1 MSTHLSGVRGP
12 LIGRT
17 FALGDQPLTIGR
29 AADNLVV
36 IASPR
41 ASRHHAHI
49 RREGAAFVLY
59 DLGSAN
65 GTLVNGQRVQRA
77 VLQPGDLIDIGD
89 EVFRFEA
96 GHQQDATLLSAPQA
110 SPPAY
115 PSQPQPSPYP
125 PQAQPPA
132 YPSQPQTAPAYPPQA
147 PPAYPP
153 QAQPPA
159 YPPQAQPPA
168 YPPQAQP
175 PAYPPQAQPPAYP
188 PQAHPPT
195 PPSSAPPQMRPPAPP
210 YPPQSAAPS
219 YPQQTPA
226 QGYPGYGP
234 PAGHPPMYAPPPPRT
249 KSSGRSCLLVVII
262 LLALVCVAGVA
273 GAALFRDRLRDIP
286 GIGSLPG
293 IGGNPSGI
301 APPPVHTGSATVGSG
316 QAAAIS
322 MPNGPMI
329 EVPHGAV
336 PPNPDGTPGTLT
348 FSVAPAPDQPVSLP
362 DEMALS
368 GPLYQFEPEGV
379 TFAVP
384 VRITLPIPAGTDPA
398 RVMGL
403 VTRDAQ
409 SGEWVTIAGVVDA
422 AARTVSA
429 EVTHFSPY
437 GVYSY
442 TGDDPGAWRRR
453 NGGWFILEYP
463 GPRGNS
469 PYPMCRQLP
478 RSLYLNVCIQNATLT
493 DPGLAYLLPPD
504 HLLAIGQGDSLS
516 RPPLKAW
523 LPAGTYQVVHYI
535 FMSEINNSPLYVP
548 CKGWWVKPPQVI
560 NLQPGQTV
568 TFARFAPEDGVYMD
582 SFDPGTCTGTPAA
595 PPGVTQ
601 PPPQPPADTG
611 LCPAKMNGEWNA
623 RLTLRSTNDPDS
635 QDEIGDVEEGIFAFQ
650 INGREALVQLVDPGG
665 ERSDLA
671 RGTCS
676 VQNGRYVIDVPETNA
691 NLAMVFT
698 LQFSGDDRMTGDI
711 KASEGEKYLIADAE
725 LTRRAGS
732 GQSPSG
738 DQPSTFTDSCPAMT
752 GNWDMTMNLVSSTN
766 PNVPTGGTRQ
776 GVLSLR
782 VENEK
787 VYAQWTEG
795 GRRSQT
801 AGGTCTAQG
810 DKRYQIVLQEQMPE
824 LHPPQV
830 QPPSEMIQAPLEEVL
845 FPITFDVQFE
855 SQNRMSGNL
864 TVLAYNHKYASSI
877 VMSRR

>member
-1 MSTHLSGVRGP
+1 MSPHLSGIRGP
-12 LIGRT
+12 LTGRT

-29 AADNLVV
+29 AADNAVV

-49 RREGAAFVLY
+49 RREGAAFVIY

-125 PQAQPPA
+125 PQAQPPT

-147 PPAYPP
+147 PPAYPPQAPPPAYPP

-175 PAYPPQAQPPAYP
+175 PAYPPQ
-188 PQAHPPT
+188 PQAQ
-195 PPSSAPPQMRPPAPP
+195 PQMRPPAPP
-210 YPPQSAAPS
+210 YPPQSAASS

-226 QGYPGYGP
+226 HGYPGYGP
-234 PAGHPPMYAPPPPRT
+234 PAGHPPMYAPPPPRAR
-249 KSSGRSCLLVVII
+249 SGGRTCLLMVV
-262 LLALVCVAGVA
+262 LMLALVCVAGVA

-286 GIGSLPG
+286 GIGDLPG

-301 APPPVHTGSATVGSG
+301 APPPVQTGSATVGSG

-348 FSVAPAPDQPVSLP
+348 FSVAPAPEQAVTLP
-362 DEMALS
+362 DDMALS

-384 VRITLPIPAGTDPA
+384 VRITLPIPADADPA

-403 VTRDAQ
+403 ITRDAQ
-409 SGEWVTIAGVVDA
+409 SGEWITIAGVVDA

-442 TGDDPGAWRRR
+442 TGDDPDAWRRR

-516 RPPLKAW
+516 RPPLKVW
-523 LPAGTYQVVHYI
+523 LPAGTYRVVHYI
-535 FMSEINNSPLYVP
+535 FMSEINNSSSYVP
-548 CKGWWVKPPQVI
+548 CRGWWVKPPQVI

-732 GQSPSG
+732 GQSHPG

-766 PNVPTGGTRQ
+766 PDVPTGGTRQ
-776 GVLSLR
+776 GVLNLR

-787 VYAQWTEG
+787 VYAQWTED
-795 GRRSQT
+795 GRQSRT

-830 QPPSEMIQAPLEEVL
+830 QPPSEMIQVPLEEVL

>member
-1 MSTHLSGVRGP
+1 MPPHLAGVRGP

-29 AADNLVV
+29 AADNAVV

-49 RREGAAFVLY
+49 RREGAAFVIY

-110 SPPAY
+110 
-115 PSQPQPSPYP
+115 
-125 PQAQPPA
+125 QPPA
-132 YPSQPQTAPAYPPQA
+132 YPSQPPTA
-147 PPAYPP
+147 PAYPP

-159 YPPQAQPPA
+159 YPPQ
-168 YPPQAQP
+168 PQAQ
-175 PAYPPQAQPPAYP
+175 
-188 PQAHPPT
+188 
-195 PPSSAPPQMRPPAPP
+195 PQMRPPAPP
-210 YPPQSAAPS
+210 YPPQSTAPS

-234 PAGHPPMYAPPPPRT
+234 PAGHPSMYAPPPPRT
-249 KSSGRSCLLVVII
+249 KSSGRSCLLVIII

-273 GAALFRDRLRDIP
+273 GAFVFRDRLRDIP
-286 GIGSLPG
+286 GVSDLPG

-368 GPLYQFEPEGV
+368 GSLYQFEPEGV

-409 SGEWVTIAGVVDA
+409 SGEWVTIAGAVDA

-442 TGDDPGAWRRR
+442 TGSDPGAWQRK
-453 NGGWFILEYP
+453 NGGWFVLEHP
-463 GPRGNS
+463 GVRGDS
-469 PYPMCRQLP
+469 PYPMCRQQP
-478 RSLYLNVCIQNATLT
+478 RSLYLNVCIQSATLA

-504 HLLAIGQGDSLS
+504 NLLAIGQRYGSD
-516 RPPLKAW
+516 RPFDPLKVW
-523 LPAGTYQVVHYI
+523 LPAGTYRVVHYI
-535 FMSEINNSPLYVP
+535 FMSEINNDPLYVP
-548 CKGWWVKPPQVI
+548 CRGWWVKPPQVI
-560 NLQPGQTV
+560 NLQAGQTI
-568 TFARFAPEDGVYMD
+568 TFERFAPEDGVYMD
-582 SFDPGTCTGTPAA
+582 SFDPGTCTGTPAS

-601 PPPQPPADTG
+601 PPHQPPADTG

-635 QDEIGDVEEGIFAFQ
+635 QDEIGDVEEAIFAFQ

-665 ERSDLA
+665 ERSDFA

-676 VQNGRYVIDVPETNA
+676 VQNGRYVIDLSQTDANA
-691 NLAMVFT
+691 AMVFT
-698 LQFSGDDRMTGDI
+698 LQFSGDDRMSGDI
-711 KASEGEKYLIADAE
+711 KVSEGEKYLIADAE

-766 PNVPTGGTRQ
+766 PDVPTGGTRQ
-776 GVLSLR
+776 GVLNLR
-782 VENEK
+782 VENET

-795 GRRSQT
+795 GRQSQT

-810 DKRYQIVLQEQMPE
+810 DKRYQIVLREQMPE
-824 LHPPQV
+824 LHPLQV
-830 QPPSEMIQAPLEEVL
+830 QPPPSDPNQAPQVPLEELL

-855 SQNRMSGNL
+855 NQNRMSGNL

>member
-1 MSTHLSGVRGP
+1 MPPHLSGIRGP
-12 LIGRT
+12 LTGRT

-77 VLQPGDLIDIGD
+77 VLQPGDQIDIGD

-96 GHQQDATLLSAPQA
+96 AHQQDATLLSAPQA
-110 SPPAY
+110 QPPA
-115 PSQPQPSPYP
+115 YP

-132 YPSQPQTAPAYPPQA
+132 YPSQPQA

-159 YPPQAQPPA
+159 YPPQAQQPAYSPPQAPPA

-175 PAYPPQAQPPAYP
+175 PAYPPQ
-188 PQAHPPT
+188 PQAQ
-195 PPSSAPPQMRPPAPP
+195 PQMRPPAPP

-234 PAGHPPMYAPPPPRT
+234 PAGHPSMYAPPPPRT
-249 KSSGRSCLLVVII
+249 KSSGRSCLLVIII

-273 GAALFRDRLRDIP
+273 GAFVFRDRLRDIP
-286 GIGSLPG
+286 GVSDLPG

-368 GPLYQFEPEGV
+368 GSLYQFEPEGV

-409 SGEWVTIAGVVDA
+409 SGEWVTIAGTVDA

-442 TGDDPGAWRRR
+442 TGSDPGAWQRK
-453 NGGWFILEYP
+453 NGGWFVLEHP
-463 GPRGNS
+463 GVRGDS
-469 PYPMCRQLP
+469 PYPMCRQQP
-478 RSLYLNVCIQNATLT
+478 RSLYLNVCIQSATLA

-504 HLLAIGQGDSLS
+504 HLLAIGQGDSS
-516 RPPLKAW
+516 DRP
-523 LPAGTYQVVHYI
+523 
-535 FMSEINNSPLYVP
+535 
-548 CKGWWVKPPQVI
+548 
-560 NLQPGQTV
+560 
-568 TFARFAPEDGVYMD
+568 
-582 SFDPGTCTGTPAA
+582 
-595 PPGVTQ
+595 
-601 PPPQPPADTG
+601 
-611 LCPAKMNGEWNA
+611 
-623 RLTLRSTNDPDS
+623 
-635 QDEIGDVEEGIFAFQ
+635 
-650 INGREALVQLVDPGG
+650 
-665 ERSDLA
+665 
-671 RGTCS
+671 
-676 VQNGRYVIDVPETNA
+676 
-691 NLAMVFT
+691 
-698 LQFSGDDRMTGDI
+698 
-711 KASEGEKYLIADAE
+711 
-725 LTRRAGS
+725 RR
-732 GQSPSG
+732 
-738 DQPSTFTDSCPAMT
+738 
-752 GNWDMTMNLVSSTN
+752 
-766 PNVPTGGTRQ
+766 
-776 GVLSLR
+776 
-782 VENEK
+782 
-787 VYAQWTEG
+787 
-795 GRRSQT
+795 
-801 AGGTCTAQG
+801 
-810 DKRYQIVLQEQMPE
+810 
-824 LHPPQV
+824 
-830 QPPSEMIQAPLEEVL
+830 
-845 FPITFDVQFE
+845 
-855 SQNRMSGNL
+855 
-864 TVLAYNHKYASSI
+864 
-877 VMSRR
+877 

>member
-1 MSTHLSGVRGP
+1 MSPHLAGIRGP
-12 LIGRT
+12 LTGRT

-29 AADNLVV
+29 AADNAVV

-49 RREGAAFVLY
+49 RREGASFVLY

-96 GHQQDATLLSAPQA
+96 GYQQDATLLSAPQT
-110 SPPAY
+110 P
-115 PSQPQPSPYP
+115 
-125 PQAQPPA
+125 
-132 YPSQPQTAPAYPPQA
+132 

-153 QAQPPA
+153 QPQMHLPA
-159 YPPQAQPPA
+159 APYPPPRTAPSHPQP
-168 YPPQAQP
+168 
-175 PAYPPQAQPPAYP
+175 
-188 PQAHPPT
+188 
-195 PPSSAPPQMRPPAPP
+195 PPAP
-210 YPPQSAAPS
+210 
-219 YPQQTPA
+219 
-226 QGYPGYGP
+226 GYAGYGTP
-234 PAGHPPMYAPPPPRT
+234 TAQSPAYVPPPPRAR
-249 KSSGRSCLLVVII
+249 SGGRACLLMIV
-262 LLALVCVAGVA
+262 LMLALVCVAGVA
-273 GAALFRDRLRDIP
+273 GAFVFRDRLRDIP
-286 GIGSLPG
+286 GIGDLPG

-409 SGEWVTIAGVVDA
+409 SGEWITIAGVVDA

-429 EVTHFSPY
+429 EVTHFSPF

-442 TGDDPGAWRRR
+442 TGNDPDAWQRK
-453 NGGWFILEYP
+453 NGGWFVLEHP
-463 GPRGNS
+463 GVRGDS

-478 RSLYLNVCIQNATLT
+478 RALYLNVCIQSATLA
-493 DPGLAYLLPPD
+493 DPSLSYALQPND
-504 HLLAIGQGDSLS
+504 FSIGQSYS
-516 RPPLKAW
+516 YSNRREPLKVW
-523 LPAGTYQVVHYI
+523 LPAGTYRVVHAI
-535 FMSEINNSPLYVP
+535 EMSEINDFYSYVP
-548 CKGWWVKPPQVI
+548 CHGWWVKPPQVI
-560 NLQPGQTV
+560 NLQAGQTI
-568 TFARFAPEDGVYMD
+568 TFKRFEPEDGVYMD
-582 SFDPGTCTGTPAA
+582 LFDPGTCTGTPAA

-635 QDEIGDVEEGIFAFQ
+635 QDEIGDVEEAIFAFQ

-665 ERSDLA
+665 ERSDFA

-676 VQNGRYVIDVPETNA
+676 VQNGRYVIDLSQTDTNV
-691 NLAMVFT
+691 AMVFT
-698 LQFSGDDRMTGDI
+698 LQFSGDDLMTGDI
-711 KASEGEKYLIADAE
+711 KVSEGEKYLIANAE

-732 GQSPSG
+732 GQSSPG
-738 DQPSTFTDSCPAMT
+738 NQPSTFTDSCPAMT

-766 PNVPTGGTRQ
+766 PDVPTGGTRQ

-787 VYAQWTEG
+787 VYAQWTED
-795 GRRSQT
+795 GRQSRT

-824 LHPPQV
+824 LHPPQA
-830 QPPSEMIQAPLEEVL
+830 QPPPSDPNQAPQVPLEEL
-845 FPITFDVQFE
+845 FAPITFDVQFE